1 MEPSYHAGET
11 SITPHHCESHCGFF
25 DKSVPAIR
33 SIIKTKPHSLDC
45 GSVDPIIAES
55 SFAGAVSFPAPLSA
69 AETLASS
76 KSDLDLK
83 ESSLL
88 RNEAPNADLVR
99 FADELDD
106 VACHPARGGFVV
118 DRPNVLHLEL
128 GIIEEPFHGPGLS
141 LGINR
146 KVRTTGNDVA
156 ARHLQLNL
164 AYGVL

>member
-55 SFAGAVSFPAPLSA
+55 SFSGAASFPLPAPLSA
-69 AETLASS
+69 AQTLASS

-88 RNEAPNADLVR
+88 RNEAPEDSVP
-99 FADELDD
+99 LDMEE
-106 VACHPARGGFVV
+106 VKMQSYIINLTHPTR
-118 DRPNVLHLEL
+118 
-128 GIIEEPFHGPGLS
+128 
-141 LGINR
+141 
-146 KVRTTGNDVA
+146 
-156 ARHLQLNL
+156 Q
-164 AYGVL
+164 